1 MRLNE
6 SIFEERITTIRQISQ
21 MDNKSLKEYV
31 SSCIS
36 DYYPELEKAG
46 ARVICLF
53 QGIIGIP
60 TNVYLQIT
68 LYPDIDKYY
77 QIQSQ
82 TIRKKKNLIKGEQIK
97 FFKSITPYPKYP
109 FPVEDIRPI
118 YSNRVFFIQKKDIE
132 LYADLSFNKVWPL
145 YEAWGCGILGLFS
158 SLFFEHL
165 HEIKLFFGY
174 KSIAHW
180 EETRNLTG
188 TLPDGIDK
196 NIWEDG
202 RKAVFERANLTLAS
216 NVSLMRKIYLPNDK
230 QPE

>member
-6 SIFEERITTIRQISQ
+6 SIFEERITTIRQTSQ

-36 DYYPELEKAG
+36 DFYPELEKGG

-68 LYPDIDKYY
+68 LFPNIDTYY

-82 TIRKKKNLIKGEQIK
+82 IIRKKENLIKDEQIK
-97 FFKSITPYPKYP
+97 FFKALTPHPKDP
-109 FPVEDIRPI
+109 FPFEDNHPI
-118 YSNRVFFIQKKDIE
+118 YSNRVFYIQKKDIE
-132 LYADLSFNKVWPL
+132 LYADLSYKKVWPL
-145 YEAWGCGILGLFS
+145 YEAWGCSVLGLFS
-158 SLFFEHL
+158 SLAFEHL
-165 HEIKLFFGY
+165 HEIKLFAGY
-174 KSIAHW
+174 RSVAHW

-188 TLPDGIDK
+188 TRPDMIDN
-196 NIWEDG
+196 NIWEEG
-202 RKAVFERANLTLAS
+202 RNVVFERANLTLAS
-216 NVSLMRKIYLPNDK
+216 NVSLMRKVYLPNEK
-230 QPE
+230 QKK

>member
-6 SIFEERITTIRQISQ
+6 SIFEERITTIRQTSQ
-21 MDNKSLKEYV
+21 IDNKSLKEYV

-82 TIRKKKNLIKGEQIK
+82 
-97 FFKSITPYPKYP
+97 
-109 FPVEDIRPI
+109 
-118 YSNRVFFIQKKDIE
+118 
-132 LYADLSFNKVWPL
+132 
-145 YEAWGCGILGLFS
+145 
-158 SLFFEHL
+158 
-165 HEIKLFFGY
+165 
-174 KSIAHW
+174 
-180 EETRNLTG
+180 
-188 TLPDGIDK
+188 
-196 NIWEDG
+196 
-202 RKAVFERANLTLAS
+202 
-216 NVSLMRKIYLPNDK
+216 
-230 QPE
+230 